1 MARIKT
7 TYGKRPKANTTFA
20 ASTDFWSSPDK
31 APSNAN
37 PAPADAV
44 DEITNTLDNL
54 DIREKEKQERKER
67 RKKEK
72 RDRAL
77 QAIDAN
83 AASPAGAR
91 EKATIKHTHDD
102 GELQKPAK
110 IDISEA
116 SVVPKT
122 PQRLKKL
129 LPPKKKLEE
138 PKNAEQTPQSE
149 RRRRRGKRDIP
160 TIILGSEDD
169 DDAVMDQQQ
178 QKCRSRALSS
188 PEPAHHLS
196 AKTPARSTV
205 HRRSKSP
212 SIAATTRKPSSTL
225 PDPLIAYTKPL
236 LRLCADRAGRKAPT
250 PFALWAAALSPYFS
264 VVKIAEASYGEVYR
278 LALKR
283 AHPDLSASDE
293 SVLKIIALKPPV
305 EARPKAAKGKKLTK
319 AQKALSEKIDGM
331 SSVES
336 VAGEIK
342 LLRRM
347 AHVPGFTNFRDVRV
361 LRGRPDEMFARAW
374 AEWNEGREEEKRS
387 IFPDPAKKGSYDED
401 QLWAVIEMQD
411 AGTDL
416 ENLKMEDVGGV
427 FGVWD
432 IFWSVTLALGKGEEE
447 ARFEHRDLHM
457 GNICIR
463 PANAN
468 RPIAAPSSTSST
480 VTDIARN
487 LNFTGLE
494 STIIDYT
501 LSRAQMT
508 LPSASPDPEEA
519 EIAFLDLEADPAL
532 FDGDAEEEYQYEMY
546 RYMRAAMFL
555 DDPLADVE
563 ERWDEALDS
572 GRTWVGFH
580 PQTNLVW
587 LHFILHEMMK
597 QIVAAAPSDKGKSTK
612 NKKTKAKK
620 KDGRP
625 TRKKLVVVDSE
636 DENEDF
642 VVARRAQD
650 AADEA
655 ERVALEQ
662 LVADKRKKLEK
673 ILRKVQKLLD
683 PARWAKSEL
692 HSVKDLVAL
701 ALEEAWLDE
710 EDVIAVP
717 QLGDEGEGSLLELV
731 RGMEV

>member
-1 MARIKT
+1 
-7 TYGKRPKANTTFA
+7 
-20 ASTDFWSSPDK
+20 
-31 APSNAN
+31 
-37 PAPADAV
+37 
-44 DEITNTLDNL
+44 
-54 DIREKEKQERKER
+54 
-67 RKKEK
+67 
-72 RDRAL
+72 
-77 QAIDAN
+77 
-83 AASPAGAR
+83 
-91 EKATIKHTHDD
+91 
-102 GELQKPAK
+102 
-110 IDISEA
+110 
-116 SVVPKT
+116 
-122 PQRLKKL
+122 
-129 LPPKKKLEE
+129 
-138 PKNAEQTPQSE
+138 
-149 RRRRRGKRDIP
+149 
-160 TIILGSEDD
+160 
-169 DDAVMDQQQ
+169 
-178 QKCRSRALSS
+178 
-188 PEPAHHLS
+188 
-196 AKTPARSTV
+196 
-205 HRRSKSP
+205 
-212 SIAATTRKPSSTL
+212 
-225 PDPLIAYTKPL
+225 
-236 LRLCADRAGRKAPT
+236 
-250 PFALWAAALSPYFS
+250 
-264 VVKIAEASYGEVYR
+264 
-278 LALKR
+278 
-283 AHPDLSASDE
+283 
-293 SVLKIIALKPPV
+293 
-305 EARPKAAKGKKLTK
+305 
-319 AQKALSEKIDGM
+319 
-331 SSVES
+331 
-336 VAGEIK
+336 
-342 LLRRM
+342 
-347 AHVPGFTNFRDVRV
+347 
-361 LRGRPDEMFARAW
+361 
-374 AEWNEGREEEKRS
+374 
-387 IFPDPAKKGSYDED
+387 
-401 QLWAVIEMQD
+401 
-411 AGTDL
+411 
-416 ENLKMEDVGGV
+416 
-427 FGVWD
+427 
-432 IFWSVTLALGKGEEE
+432 
-447 ARFEHRDLHM
+447 M

-597 QIVAAAPSDKGKSTK
+597 QIVAAVPSDKGKSTK

-636 DENEDF
+636 DENEDSL
-642 VVARRAQD
+642 VARRAQD

-655 ERVALEQ
+655 ERAALEQ

>member
-1 MARIKT
+1 MARVKT

-91 EKATIKHTHDD
+91 EKAIIKQTHDN
-102 GELQKPAK
+102 GELQKPAN
-110 IDISEA
+110 IDILEA
-116 SVVPKT
+116 AVVSKT

-138 PKNAEQTPQSE
+138 PKNVEQTPQSE

-169 DDAVMDQQQ
+169 DDATMDQQQ
-178 QKCRSRALSS
+178 QKRRSRALSS

-196 AKTPARSTV
+196 TKTPAPSTV

-212 SIAATTRKPSSTL
+212 SISTARKASST
-225 PDPLIAYTKPL
+225 PSDPLTTYTKPL

-264 VVKIAEASYGEVYR
+264 VAKIAEASYGEVYR

-283 AHPDLSASDE
+283 AQPGLSASDE
-293 SVLKIIALKPPV
+293 SVLKIIALKPP
-305 EARPKAAKGKKLTK
+305 EDARPKAAKGKKLTK
-319 AQKALSEKIDGM
+319 AQKALAEKIDGM

-342 LLRRM
+342 LLQRM

-374 AEWNEGREEEKRS
+374 QEWNEGREEEKRS

-416 ENLKMEDVGGV
+416 ENLKMEGVGGV

-432 IFWSVTLALGKGEEE
+432 IFWSVALALGKGEEE
-447 ARFEHRDLHM
+447 AKFEVSRSHSYITCLSPSKWTALTSSWHSSIAISTWATSASALPTPTGPSPPRR
-457 GNICIR
+457 R
-463 PANAN
+463 PHPPSPTSPATSTSPASK
-468 RPIAAPSSTSST
+468 APSSTT
-480 VTDIARN
+480 RC
-487 LNFTGLE
+487 
-494 STIIDYT
+494 
-501 LSRAQMT
+501 RAH
-508 LPSASPDPEEA
+508 
-519 EIAFLDLEADPAL
+519 
-532 FDGDAEEEYQYEMY
+532 
-546 RYMRAAMFL
+546 R
-555 DDPLADVE
+555 
-563 ERWDEALDS
+563 
-572 GRTWVGFH
+572 
-580 PQTNLVW
+580 
-587 LHFILHEMMK
+587 
-597 QIVAAAPSDKGKSTK
+597 
-612 NKKTKAKK
+612 
-620 KDGRP
+620 
-625 TRKKLVVVDSE
+625 
-636 DENEDF
+636 
-642 VVARRAQD
+642 
-650 AADEA
+650 
-655 ERVALEQ
+655 
-662 LVADKRKKLEK
+662 
-673 ILRKVQKLLD
+673 
-683 PARWAKSEL
+683 
-692 HSVKDLVAL
+692 
-701 ALEEAWLDE
+701 
-710 EDVIAVP
+710 
-717 QLGDEGEGSLLELV
+717 
-731 RGMEV
+731 